1 MSDRLS
7 AAWAAVADDMF
18 ELVPTS
24 IPGCTEIRPRIHR
37 DARGRFVKVFH
48 RQAFAAVGLNT
59 EYPEEFYSVSH
70 RGVIRGL
77 HFQSP
82 PMDHI
87 KLVYCVAGEIQDVVL
102 DLRRGSPT
110 YGRHVPIKLSA
121 QIGNM
126 VYIPQGLAHGFCTL
140 SETATMVYK
149 VSNGYSPTHDCGVLW
164 NSAGIPWAA
173 IEPVLSERD
182 RAHPSLETFQSP
194 FSYEAAG

>member
-1 MSDRLS
+1 
-7 AAWAAVADDMF
+7 VADDMF
-18 ELVPTS
+18 ELVPTV
-24 IPGCTEIRPRIHR
+24 IPGCMEIRPRIHG

-48 RQAFAAVGLNT
+48 RQAFTAAGLHT
-59 EYPEEFYSVSH
+59 DYPEEYYSVSR

-110 YGRHVPIKLSA
+110 YGRHVPIELSA

-126 VYIPQGLAHGFCTL
+126 VYIPRGLAHGFCTL
-140 SETATMVYK
+140 SETAVMVYK
-149 VSNGYSPTHDCGVLW
+149 VSSVYSPAHDCGVLW
-164 NSAGIPWAA
+164 NSAEIPW
-173 IEPVLSERD
+173 ETDHPVLSERD
-182 RAHPSLETFQSP
+182 RAHPPFGAFQSP